1 MEKGRKDRVTVLP
14 MSLAD
19 PLRSHLSRVR
29 LQHESDRAAGL
40 GCVQLPNAL
49 DRKYPSAGFEWAW
62 QWVFPATRFYDDA
75 CSGARRRHHL
85 HESLMQKAFKDA
97 VRLAGVTKPAT
108 CHSLRHSFAT
118 HLLESGYDLRTIQE
132 LLGHSDVN
140 AMAFFFRHVLARP
153 WQLQIT
159 YQRAPQRV
167 PVVLSREE
175 VARLLA
181 VVTTLRERAA
191 MEIAYGAGL
200 RLNEVLNLKVTDV
213 DGERMILRVD
223 QGKGRKDRNV
233 MLSPKLLETLRTYWR
248 QARPRVWLFPGQGGK
263 RHLHQTIL
271 QRAFKQAKVEAR
283 ITKPVSFH
291 SLRHTFATH
300 LLESGVNV
308 RTIQALLGHRSLG
321 STQRYVH
328 VAGDYLR
335 QTRSPLDSLK

>member
-1 MEKGRKDRVTVLP
+1 MGVLREAMQREMALSGFTPRTQKTYLGWMRRLIRHVRVAPGEISETQVREYL
-14 MSLAD
+14 SFLAQ
-19 PLRSHLSRVR
+19 RGLS
-29 LQHESDRAAGL
+29 
-40 GCVQLPNAL
+40 
-49 DRKYPSAGFEWAW
+49 PSSINQAI
-62 QWVFPATRFYDDA
+62 
-75 CSGARRRHHL
+75 S
-85 HESLMQKAFKDA
+85 
-97 VRLAGVTKPAT
+97 
-108 CHSLRHSFAT
+108 
-118 HLLESGYDLRTIQE
+118 
-132 LLGHSDVN
+132 

-159 YQRAPQRV
+159 YQRAPQRL
-167 PVVLSREE
+167 PAVLSREE

-200 RLNEVLNLKVTDV
+200 RLSEVLSLKLTDV

-248 QARPRVWLFPGQGGK
+248 QARPRVWLFPGHGGK
-263 RHLHQTIL
+263 QHLHPTIL
-271 QRAFKQAKVEAR
+271 QRAFKHAKEEAR

-335 QTRSPLDSLK
+335 QTRSPLDSLE

>member
-1 MEKGRKDRVTVLP
+1 MMGVFREAMQREMALSGFTPRTQKTYLGWMRRLIRHVRVAPGEISESQVREYLA
-14 MSLAD
+14 SLAQ
-19 PLRSHLSRVR
+19 RGLS
-29 LQHESDRAAGL
+29 
-40 GCVQLPNAL
+40 
-49 DRKYPSAGFEWAW
+49 PSSINQAI
-62 QWVFPATRFYDDA
+62 
-75 CSGARRRHHL
+75 S
-85 HESLMQKAFKDA
+85 
-97 VRLAGVTKPAT
+97 
-108 CHSLRHSFAT
+108 
-118 HLLESGYDLRTIQE
+118 
-132 LLGHSDVN
+132 

-159 YQRAPQRV
+159 YQRAPQRL
-167 PVVLSREE
+167 PAVLSREE

-181 VVTTLRERAA
+181 VVPTLRERAA

-200 RLNEVLNLKVTDV
+200 RLNEVLSLKLTDV

-248 QARPRVWLFPGQGGK
+248 QSRPRVWLFPGHGGK
-263 RHLHQTIL
+263 RHLHPTIL
-271 QRAFKQAKVEAR
+271 QRAFKHAKEEAR

-335 QTRSPLDSLK
+335 QTRSPLDSLE

>member
-1 MEKGRKDRVTVLP
+1 MGVLREAMQREMALSGFAP
-14 MSLAD
+14 RTQKTYLAWMRRLIRHVGVAPGEISESQVREYLASLAQ
-19 PLRSHLSRVR
+19 RGLS
-29 LQHESDRAAGL
+29 
-40 GCVQLPNAL
+40 
-49 DRKYPSAGFEWAW
+49 PSSINQAI
-62 QWVFPATRFYDDA
+62 
-75 CSGARRRHHL
+75 S
-85 HESLMQKAFKDA
+85 
-97 VRLAGVTKPAT
+97 
-108 CHSLRHSFAT
+108 
-118 HLLESGYDLRTIQE
+118 
-132 LLGHSDVN
+132 

-263 RHLHQTIL
+263 RHLHPTIL
-271 QRAFKQAKVEAR
+271 QRAFKHAKEEAR

-335 QTRSPLDSLK
+335 QTRSPLDSLE